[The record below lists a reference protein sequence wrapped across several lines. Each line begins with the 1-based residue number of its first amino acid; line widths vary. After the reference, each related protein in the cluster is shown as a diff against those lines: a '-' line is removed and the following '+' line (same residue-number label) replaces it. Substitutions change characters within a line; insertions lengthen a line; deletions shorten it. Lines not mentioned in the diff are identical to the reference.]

1 MQVGQAWHL
10 AVAIS
15 SSNAHI
21 RDKAL
26 SCVRTL
32 AGTFSPQE
40 EELVVRLAKSLDT
53 EDIHDHQQQQHQPHN
68 AVSAQVSLSQ
78 QSTATLSGN
87 LV

>member
-10 AVAIS
+10 AVAVS
-15 SSNAHI
+15 STNAHI
-21 RDKAL
+21 RGKAL

-32 AGTFSPQE
+32 ALTFSPQE
-40 EELVVRLAKSLDT
+40 EELIVRLAKSLDS
-53 EDIHDHQQQQHQPHN
+53 DNLYDHQQQQQQQQQN
-68 AVSAQVSLSQ
+68 AVSAQVSQ

>member
-10 AVAIS
+10 AVAVNS
-15 SSNAHI
+15 TNAHI

-32 AGTFSPQE
+32 AVTFSPQE
-40 EELVVRLAKSLDT
+40 EELIVRLAKSLDS
-53 EDIHDHQQQQHQPHN
+53 DNLHSHQQQQQQQN